1 MPFKVY
7 FLLWCSQQCSVNS
20 RVRCTEWYILFLY
33 SAPHNILRS
42 KVLASLSSCECQ
54 CQSAVRQPRAVVRP
68 VYKMSLQTSDKLRNI
83 YINGNLLTKYLEM
96 WKLKLL
102 VFFHK
107 TSFYVFK
114 PRTEYLKAKDTVIE
128 FKYIHTTDT
137 CSICIL
143 KSKQ

>member
-1 MPFKVY
+1 MPFKVS
-7 FLLWCSQQCSVNS
+7 FLLWSSQQCSVNS

-83 YINGNLLTKYLEM
+83 LYQWKLVTKYLEM
-96 WKLKLL
+96 WQLKLL
-102 VFFHK
+102 AFFLQNNFSNGASK
-107 TSFYVFK
+107 GKGYCFK
-114 PRTEYLKAKDTVIE
+114 
-128 FKYIHTTDT
+128 
-137 CSICIL
+137 SIIIRL
-143 KSKQ
+143 IRV